1 MKKKFICF
9 LSFVA
14 VFGLWSC
21 SSDDLL
27 NVDPVD
33 TGKVTSVSIDKSFE
47 KAQDLLNSFRPKV
60 TRSEEMGQID
70 YPDYFGGCYIDENG
84 TLNVC

>member
-1 MKKKFICF
+1 MIMKKKFICF

-70 YPDYFGGCYIDENG
+70 CLYDGFSKNNLCEYWWR
-84 TLNVC
+84 